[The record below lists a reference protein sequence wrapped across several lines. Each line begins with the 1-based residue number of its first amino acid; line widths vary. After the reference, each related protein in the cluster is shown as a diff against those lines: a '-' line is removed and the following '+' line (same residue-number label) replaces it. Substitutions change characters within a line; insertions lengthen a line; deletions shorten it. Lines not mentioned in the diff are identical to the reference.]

1 MALKHHLGPIAVL
14 GESETAEVN
23 PTQGPSMFRNG
34 TGLIDWRG
42 YRLAS
47 FGGDVGIPVYG
58 WLGSDTISVINAV
71 PSALAAN
78 NLAAAQVPV
87 AGTALT
93 LVAASG
99 AGITVGASVR
109 NLDTGANATGL
120 LAIDTAMGT
129 LNQGD
134 NNAIALYDPSKAL
147 ARNLRFT
154 SAGND
159 SAATATVRGFDIY
172 GKAMTETVTLANAG
186 IASGVKAWKYVT
198 SITPAG
204 TLSGSNLSVG
214 TGDVFGFPLRADFFG
229 DVGIYWN
236 NALITANTGFVA
248 AVTTDPAT
256 AITGDTRGT
265 YAVQSASDGTKRLQ
279 ITVRL
284 NPSRLTSA
292 GLFGVAQF
300 S

>member
-1 MALKHHLGPIAVL
+1 MARSNFLGPICAI
-14 GESETAEVN
+14 GESETSEVN
-23 PTQGPSMFRNG
+23 PTQGPSMFRSG
-34 TGLIDWRG
+34 VGLIDWRG
-42 YRLAS
+42 YRLPS

-58 WLGSDTISVINAV
+58 WLGTDAIQVINAV

-78 NLAAAQVPV
+78 NLALAQIPV
-87 AGTALT
+87 AGTPLT
-93 LVAASG
+93 LT
-99 AGITVGASVR
+99 AGTGVTGSSSVR
-109 NLDTGANATGL
+109 NLDTGVTATGL
-120 LAIDTAMGT
+120 LAIDSAMDVTYQGP
-129 LNQGD
+129 NQ
-134 NNAIALYDPSKAL
+134 AIALYDPAKSL

-154 SAGND
+154 SVGND
-159 SAATATVRGFDIY
+159 SAATATVRGYDIY

-186 IASGVKAWKYVT
+186 VAAGLKAWKYVT
-198 SITPAG
+198 SVTPAG

-265 YAVQSASDGTKRLQ
+265 YAVQSASDAAKRLQ
-279 ITVRL
+279 IVVRPNAAKL
-284 NPSRLTSA
+284 SLT
-292 GLFGVAQF
+292 GLFGIAQF

>member
-1 MALKHHLGPIAVL
+1 MALTHYLGPIVAV

-34 TGLIDWRG
+34 VGLIDWRG
-42 YRLAS
+42 YRLPS
-47 FGGDVGIPVYG
+47 FGVDVNIPIYG
-58 WLGSDTISVINAV
+58 WLGTDAIQVINAV
-71 PSALAAN
+71 PSTLATN
-78 NLAAAQVPV
+78 NLALAQVPV
-87 AGTALT
+87 TTVPLVLTAGTGVT
-93 LVAASG
+93 GAS
-99 AGITVGASVR
+99 SVR
-109 NLDTGANATGL
+109 NLDTGVTATGL
-120 LAIDTAMGT
+120 LAIDGAMDIT
-129 LNQGD
+129 YQGP
-134 NNAIALYDPSKAL
+134 NSAIGLYDPAKSL

-159 SAATATVRGFDIY
+159 SAAVANVVGFDIY
-172 GKAMTETVTLANAG
+172 GKPMKETVTLANAG
-186 IASGVKAWKYVT
+186 VAAGVKAWKYVT
-198 SITPAG
+198 SITPVG

-236 NALITANTGFVA
+236 SALITAATGFVA
-248 AVTTDPAT
+248 AVLTDPAT

-265 YAVQSASDGTKRLQ
+265 YAVQSASDNAKRLQ
-279 ITVRL
+279 IVVRP
-284 NPSRLTSA
+284 NAAKLTSA